1 MANWLRGYRVIAN
14 HTRTTSGT
22 SAQTSAFNTAIEYVR
37 VTTTG
42 PVFIEFGASPTAV
55 AATSI
60 YMAGDESIIFKVDGG
75 MKMATIHGSGTPTVY
90 VQELSE

>member
-1 MANWLRGYRVIAN
+1 MANWLGGYRVIAN
-14 HTRTTSGT
+14 HVRTTSGT
-22 SAQTSAFNTAIEYVR
+22 SAQTSAFNIEYVR

-42 PVFIEFGASPTAV
+42 PVFIEFGANPTAV

-60 YMAGDESIIFKVDGG
+60 YMAGDESIIFKIDGG

>member
-1 MANWLRGYRVIAN
+1 MANWLGGYRVI
-14 HTRTTSGT
+14 
-22 SAQTSAFNTAIEYVR
+22 
-37 VTTTG
+37 
-42 PVFIEFGASPTAV
+42 ASPTAV

>member
-1 MANWLRGYRVIAN
+1 MANWLGGYRVIAN
-14 HTRTTSGT
+14 HTRTTSSS
-22 SAQTSAFNTAIEYVR
+22 SAQTSAFDASIEYVR

-42 PVFIEFGASPTAV
+42 PVFIEFGANPTAV

-60 YMAGDESIIFKVDGG
+60 YMAGDESIIFKIDGG
-75 MKMATIHGSGTPTVY
+75 MKMATIHPSGTPTVY

>member
-1 MANWLRGYRVIAN
+1 MSNWAWGLRVITN

-22 SAQTSAFNTAIEYVR
+22 SAQTSAFGSAIEYVR

-42 PVFIEFGASPTAV
+42 PVFIEFGSNPTAV

-75 MKMATIHGSGTPTVY
+75 MKLASIHGSGTPTVY

>member
-1 MANWLRGYRVIAN
+1 MANWLGGYRVIAN

-42 PVFIEFGASPTAV
+42 PVFIEFGANPTATT
-55 AATSI
+55 ANSI
-60 YMAGDESIIFKVDGG
+60 YMAGDESIIFKIDGG
-75 MKMATIHGSGTPTVY
+75 MKMATIHASGTPTVY

>member
-1 MANWLRGYRVIAN
+1 MANWLGGYRVIAN

-42 PVFIEFGASPTAV
+42 PVFIEFGANPTAV
-55 AATSI
+55 VATSI

>member
-1 MANWLRGYRVIAN
+1 MANWLGGYRVIAT

>member
-1 MANWLRGYRVIAN
+1 MANWLGGYRVIAN

-22 SAQTSAFNTAIEYVR
+22 SAQTSAFNANVEYVR

-42 PVFIEFGASPTAV
+42 PVFIEFGANPTAV
-55 AATSI
+55 VATSI
-60 YMAGDESIIFKVDGG
+60 YMAGDESIIFKIDSG
-75 MKMATIHGSGTPTVY
+75 MKMATIHASGTPTVF